1 MKYKMKKISMDEGK
15 SSEIVIGSEVTGYFF
30 IGIEQDSGEFDIKEV
45 ESDLEIAEIGNTIM
59 VHTRGWDY
67 IKCSPIL
74 EILEQSKN
82 KLVIKTTT
90 STYEIIK
97 EIKA

>member
-15 SSEIVIGSEVTGYFF
+15 SSEIVIGREVTGYFF

-67 IKCSPIL
+67 IKSSPIL